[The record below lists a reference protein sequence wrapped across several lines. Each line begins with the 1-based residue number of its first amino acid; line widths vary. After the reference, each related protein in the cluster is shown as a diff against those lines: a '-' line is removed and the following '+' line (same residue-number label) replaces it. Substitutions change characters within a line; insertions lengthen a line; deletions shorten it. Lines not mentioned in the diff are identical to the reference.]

1 MAREPTSLISD
12 SIPASGD
19 PLEDGEEVIVEE
31 AVDPEERTGLDELF
45 EDEDGSVVLGR
56 LEDLVQEQVESE
68 PDANLAE
75 IIDERVLMD
84 ISSELLGYYEDDRS
98 SRQEWEDAYT
108 DGLNLL
114 GVKYE
119 ERSEPFR
126 GSSGVTHPIIAEAVT
141 QFQAQAY
148 KELLPSSGPVR
159 TQVVGAATPEV
170 KAQAQR
176 VQEFMNYQIMHRMD
190 EYDPEMDRLLFY
202 LPLAGSAFKKV
213 YFDDMLDRAVSK
225 FVPADDLL
233 VPYNATDLQ
242 SASRITHV
250 IRMNT
255 NDIRKQQAAG
265 FYRDVELT
273 PYQQDDEVREKERSL
288 IGVEKTSSD
297 DQDCTILEVHTDLDI
312 PGFEHLNPIDNE
324 ETGIKLPYIVTIDEG
339 SSKVLSV
346 RRNWVEGDELYRKV
360 EYFSHY
366 KFLPGLGFYGF
377 GLLHMIGGLGRSATS
392 ILRQLIDAGTL
403 ANLPAGFKA
412 RGIRIRDSDEPLS
425 PGEFR
430 DIDVPGGSLKE
441 SIMPLPYKEP
451 SQTLM
456 ALLGFVVD
464 AGRRFAAIAD
474 MQVGDGNQNAAV
486 GTTVA
491 LLERGSKVMSAIHK
505 RLHYA
510 QKKEFKML
518 GRVFS
523 ESLPP
528 VYPYSV
534 YGAEAT
540 IKQMDFD
547 ERIDVLPVS
556 DPNIF
561 SMSQRLALAQTQLQ
575 LAQASPQM
583 HNMYEAYRRIYQA
596 IGVHNIEEL
605 LPAPKQPE
613 PVDPSMENANSL
625 SQLPLKAFA
634 GQDHD
639 AHMTAH
645 ILFMK
650 TPLPGSTPPLAA
662 VLQAHLCEHIAL
674 KAREQVQSQMQA
686 QQQQAMQ
693 TDQLPLGI
701 GGPPGMNQPPPG
713 MGQPPPGMGQP
724 PPGMGQQMPQQ
735 NDPEAMVAVLIAQYT
750 EEVMAALMPPEEG
763 QVDPLVELRSKELD
777 IKAADLERKAKEFSE
792 KLMFEEKKEL
802 NKEDMAAEK
811 IDSQEDI
818 ALLRAEVNR
827 ERIQRT
833 PAGRGN

>member
-12 SIPASGD
+12 AMPASGA
-19 PLEDGEEVIVEE
+19 PLAEGQDVLIDDDEQLDLGVVGDLVEE
-31 AVDPEERTGLDELF
+31 
-45 EDEDGSVVLGR
+45 EDGSVLIG
-56 LEDLVQEQVESE
+56 EIENLVSE
-68 PDANLAE
+68 EMQSDPDANLAE
-75 IIDERVLMD
+75 VINERFLMD
-84 ISSELLGYYEDDRS
+84 ISSELLGYYEDDKS

-108 DGLNLL
+108 DGLSLL
-114 GVKYE
+114 GIRYE
-119 ERSEPFR
+119 EREEPFR
-126 GSSGVTHPIIAEAVT
+126 GSSGVTHPVIAEAVT

-170 KAQAQR
+170 QSQAQR
-176 VQEFMNYQIMHRMD
+176 VQEFMNYQIVHRME

-213 YFDDMLDRAVSK
+213 YFDDMLDRAVSR

-250 IRMNT
+250 IRMNS
-255 NDIRKQQAAG
+255 NDVRKYQAGG
-265 FYRDVELT
+265 FYRDVDLL
-273 PYQQDDEVREKERSL
+273 PYEQEDEVREKERRL
-288 IGVEKTSSD
+288 MGVEKTSSD
-297 DQDCTILEVHTDLDI
+297 EQDCTILEVHTDLDLQ
-312 PGFEHLNPIDNE
+312 GFEHVNPIDGE
-324 ETGIKLPYIVTIDEG
+324 PTGIKLPYIITIDEG

-346 RRNWVEGDELYRKV
+346 RRNWTEGDELYRRI
-360 EYFSHY
+360 EYFTHF

-403 ANLPAGFKA
+403 SNLPAGFKA

-430 DIDVPGGSLKE
+430 DIDVPGGALRE

-456 ALLGFVVD
+456 SLLGFVVD

-474 MQVGDGNQNAAV
+474 MQVGDGNQQAAV

-510 QKKEFKML
+510 QKQEFRML
-518 GRVFS
+518 ARVFA

-528 VYPYSV
+528 MYPYNV
-534 YGAEAT
+534 YGAEAAV
-540 IKQMDFD
+540 KQMDFD
-547 ERIDVLPVS
+547 ERVDVIPVS

-575 LAQASPQM
+575 LAQSNPQM
-583 HNMYEAYRRIYQA
+583 HNLYEAFRRIYEA
-596 IGVHNIEEL
+596 IGVHNIEAL
-605 LPAPKQPE
+605 LPAPQPPQ
-613 PVDPSMENANSL
+613 PVDPATENAASVNM
-625 SQLPLKAFA
+625 QPLKAFP

-645 ILFMK
+645 IIFMK
-650 TPLPGSTPPLAA
+650 TPIPGSTPPIFAA
-662 VLQAHLCEHIAL
+662 LQGHLCEHIAL
-674 KAREQVQSQMQA
+674 KAREEVEKEMMA
-686 QQQQAMQ
+686 VQQQVMEVQNAVQ
-693 TDQLPLGI
+693 
-701 GGPPGMNQPPPG
+701 
-713 MGQPPPGMGQP
+713 MGQIAPQEVPP
-724 PPGMGQQMPQQ
+724 MPEMP
-735 NDPEAMVAVLIAQYT
+735 DPESMVAEKIAQYT
-750 EEVMAALMPPEEG
+750 EEVMAALMPPPEG
-763 QVDPLVELRSKELD
+763 EQDPLVELRSKELD
-777 IKAADLERKAKEFSE
+777 IKAADLQRKSQEFSE
-792 KLMFEEKKEL
+792 RLVFDMAKEESKE
-802 NKEDMAAEK
+802 EMAAEK

-827 ERIQRT
+827 ERIQQGT
-833 PAGRGN
+833 AGRGE